1 MRLMLSDEDLLSR
14 LGATEDHFVERKSSG
29 DSKDWLKTVVALAN
43 STPVGYPAVLFVGVK
58 NDGTIEEGTN
68 LDSLQ
73 QSFNKKISS
82 VYPPIPVFHKIIRQ
96 GDKECLAVIVPGSEN
111 RPHFA
116 GPSYIRR
123 GSETRAAS
131 EEQFR
136 VLIAERNTK
145 ARRILEWK
153 DKTVTVDIL
162 NVEKLQMVG
171 RVATSQPRTVTYC
184 DQFYVTLQYG
194 VNIESI
200 PLKRVELSYD
210 NQQDRLKLEVYPL

>member
-14 LGATEDHFVERKSSG
+14 LGATEDHFVERKSAG

-43 STPVGYPAVLFVGVK
+43 STPIGLPAVLFIGVK
-58 NDGTIEEGTN
+58 NDGTVEEGTN

-73 QSFNKKISS
+73 RSFNKKIESA
-82 VYPPIPVFHKIIRQ
+82 YPSIPVFPKIIGQ
-96 GDKECLAVIVPGSEN
+96 GGKECLAVIVPGSEG

-116 GPSYIRR
+116 GPSYIRH
-123 GSETRAAS
+123 GSERRAAS

-136 VLIAERNTK
+136 TLIAERNSK

-162 NVEKLQMVG
+162 KVEEVRRG
-171 RVATSQPRTVTYC
+171 RVAYSKPGTVVDC
-184 DQFYVTLQYG
+184 DQFFVTLQID
-194 VNIESI
+194 NNNESF